1 MDGASERH
9 KTHENLTVP
18 DHVRLIA
25 ALCVASF
32 LAALNFFATAPF
44 FLEIARDLNTRA
56 SPLGQVTTA
65 IMPISTV
72 LGLGL
77 GSNADCSG
85 FRLPS
90 VPGVV
95 AVVVTL
101 DRVSLA
107 QSYSMLLALNISGGV
122 TGALVLGLLLAI
134 AGVDR
139 NCRRS

>member
-9 KTHENLTVP
+9 KTHENLTIP

-44 FLEIARDLNTRA
+44 VLEIARDLDTRA

-90 VPGVV
+90 VLG
-95 AVVVTL
+95 VVTL
-101 DRVSLA
+101 ARVGLA